1 MTVIDR
7 TDLPKLVPAR
17 MRPRDVMRV
26 GAVGL
31 RTRPLR
37 AFLSA
42 LGVAIGIAAMV
53 GVVGISSSSGAELDR
68 TLSALGTNLLTVSSG
83 RTLLG
88 ETAKMPVDAEAMI
101 ERIGPVESASAA
113 GRVDDAKVY
122 RSEEISEAQTGG
134 SPPMPP
140 ASTSCPR

>member
-1 MTVIDR
+1 MTVMEVAR
-7 TDLPKLVPAR
+7 PKLSPAR

-42 LGVAIGIAAMV
+42 LGIAIGIAAMV
-53 GVVGISSSSGAELDR
+53 SVVGLSSSSGAELDR

-83 RTLLG
+83 ATG
-88 ETAKMPVDAEAMI
+88 FMTPTTAKRTPPTTTCVSGPIEPTPSRWAAE
-101 ERIGPVESASAA
+101 EPSTAA
-113 GRVDDAKVY
+113 G
-122 RSEEISEAQTGG
+122 
-134 SPPMPP
+134 
-140 ASTSCPR
+140 